1 MLYGAEKARE
11 MSRSILPSLERDAHQ
26 RQTQMSRAFRA
37 RADAQLR
44 EIPATEDGWLDFEGD
59 FCESKRVCDI
69 KYHVQS
75 RRSSD
80 HLNHFY
86 RWSEA
91 VTTNVPLAD
100 RLTQMSC
107 LLDDGLI
114 GRHAMTH
121 LEERDHFRNPDAPF
135 VGPKYRYNRIERSRR
150 KLIASYTTRI
160 IAVRDAGMLADLQ
173 SVLDKVYHQV
183 KPKYYWVNALP
194 ATKTTPGIKKRHL
207 VYYGNPDFYPCD
219 IWGKPLPLSD
229 GELKT
234 LVSHI
239 IQSGQPQYR
248 KVLRQFLRENDY

>member
-44 EIPATEDGWLDFEGD
+44 EIQATEDGWLDFEGD
-59 FCESKRVCDI
+59 FCESKRVRDI
-69 KYHVQS
+69 KDHVQG
-75 RRSSD
+75 RRLSD

-91 VTTNVPLAD
+91 VTTEVPIED

-121 LEERDHFRNPDAPF
+121 LEEREHFKKPDAPF
-135 VGPKYRYNRIERSRR
+135 TGPTYRYSRHERARR
-150 KLIASYTTRI
+150 KLVAAYTLRL

-173 SVLDKVYHQV
+173 SVLDKVYDQV
-183 KPKYYWVNALP
+183 KPKYYWVNARP
-194 ATKTTPGIKKRHL
+194 ATKTTRETKRML
-207 VYYGNPDFYPCD
+207 VRYGNPDFYPCD
-219 IWGKPLPLSD
+219 IWGKPIPLSD

-234 LVSHI
+234 LVSQM
-239 IQSGQPQYR
+239 IQSGRPQYR
-248 KVLRQFLRENDY
+248 KVLRQFLRENDF